1 MTVLLLVAACVAL
14 LLVAALAASRT
25 RDSTAERH
33 APQTVSAAGLNLA
46 LNDMDA
52 QAASILLSSGDAGRG
67 RMGVP
72 YAKAFEFYEQA
83 RHTISGELR
92 TLAVAAEGDAK
103 DERAVETL
111 TEDFARYQ
119 ELLGRAL
126 ENDGRAGGKTD
137 ALADYRDATDLLAAR
152 LLPEARGLVEANDHA
167 FETTYVA
174 ERSDLATQFVVLAA
188 VGLVLAALLVLL

>member
-126 ENDGRAGGKTD
+126 ENDDRAGGKTD
-137 ALADYRDATDLLAAR
+137 ARADYRDATDLLAAR
-152 LLPEARGLVEANDHA
+152 LLPEARGLVEVNDHA
-167 FETTYVA
+167 FEITYVA
-174 ERSDLATQFVVLAA
+174 ERSDLATQSVVLAA